1 MKMTDYVSLAERYR
15 SAYYG
20 GDFESLRGLLVEDF
34 IFAGPG
40 ATYRGTEHFLK
51 ASDHVARIVRSVET
65 QTVFAERNEV
75 CAILTPVVDHEVE
88 RFPMVEWYRF
98 EGDRIASIQTIFDT
112 GPFVRRS
119 TEDANTAVDP
129 VCHMSVNK
137 NAPAARRE
145 HDGRTYY
152 FCSEGCA
159 IAFHEDPHRYLAED

>member
-1 MKMTDYVSLAERYR
+1 
-15 SAYYG
+15 
-20 GDFESLRGLLVEDF
+20 
-34 IFAGPG
+34 
-40 ATYRGTEHFLK
+40 
-51 ASDHVARIVRSVET
+51 VET

-75 CAILTPVVDHEVE
+75 CAILTLVVDHKVE

-119 TEDANTAVDP
+119 THDANTAVDP
-129 VCHMSVNK
+129 VCHMSANK
-137 NAPAARRE
+137 NAPAATRE